1 MTVSDYQ
8 SKSARYIIPHL
19 GSVQITALTPIQV
32 QRFCNKLHSGYDGQK
47 PLSAKTVKNIHG
59 ILHSAM
65 KQAVL
70 SGIIHTNPADN
81 TKLPKIKRPEL
92 KPLMDDSVTKFLN
105 AIRGHQFERLYIV
118 DLFSGLRESEV
129 LGLRWGD
136 VDFESGQL
144 TVCRQ
149 LQKDRKGNYIFLD
162 ETKNGKARTIS
173 IAPSVMKVLQEQ
185 QRTKI
190 EWRLKAGPLWSNER
204 NLVFTNEIGE
214 HLKHDTVY
222 RHFKKIVRSI
232 DMPDTRFHDLRHS
245 CAILALQAGCSIKA
259 VQEQLGHYS
268 SAFTMDVYASV
279 SDTMKKDTQDKME
292 ALIKQVSD
300 L

>member
-1 MTVSDYQ
+1 
-8 SKSARYIIPHL
+8 
-19 GSVQITALTPIQV
+19 
-32 QRFCNKLHSGYDGQK
+32 
-47 PLSAKTVKNIHG
+47 
-59 ILHSAM
+59 
-65 KQAVL
+65 
-70 SGIIHTNPADN
+70 
-81 TKLPKIKRPEL
+81 
-92 KPLMDDSVTKFLN
+92 
-105 AIRGHQFERLYIV
+105 
-118 DLFSGLRESEV
+118 
-129 LGLRWGD
+129 
-136 VDFESGQL
+136 
-144 TVCRQ
+144 
-149 LQKDRKGNYIFLD
+149 
-162 ETKNGKARTIS
+162 
-173 IAPSVMKVLQEQ
+173 MKVLQEQ